1 MDALDQALLIGVHG
15 GDRLHE
21 VLHARLLCL
30 RVAEVDLEILLGQH
44 HERRSGRAH
53 LFADALEADLLQL
66 LARDRLCARPNEA
79 KLLHSACGL
88 TGLSKRGPTR
98 HEANLL
104 AVAVGSKTV
113 VLGAEPVEALR
124 KVLHVAPA
132 LGPHV
137 QCPVHAGQALIAF
150 LDRLDDADSV
160 APDRADVSEYG
171 VRRVLGLVVGDD
183 RREGRLRKRCRDV
196 GAAEARGIR
205 AQRRRSLGE
214 GLRRRRAPWQL
225 RARRPDAARELGEHR
240 R

>member
-21 VLHARLLCL
+21 VLHARLFCL
-30 RVAEVDLEILLGQH
+30 GISEVYLEILLREH
-44 HERRSGRAH
+44 HEGRCGRPHLLAH
-53 LFADALEADLLQL
+53 ALEANLLEL
-66 LARDRLCARPNEA
+66 LACDRLRAGPHEAERLHGAR
-79 KLLHSACGL
+79 GL
-88 TGLSKRGPTR
+88 GRLSEGGPTR